1 VIGLYILGGMLLFG
15 AFKFL
20 RGVYFIR
27 KAKRLEG
34 EIATLNGCRRSE
46 RAHGPRRFTGRSR
59 CSIGLYPCHAL
70 SDPSRSVAVKPVGM
84 ENPVAVDT
92 RFLKP

>member
-1 VIGLYILGGMLLFG
+1 MIGLYIRGGMLLFG

-27 KAKRLEG
+27 KSKRLEG

-46 RAHGPRRFTGRSR
+46 RAHVPRGSQIRQKPATG
-59 CSIGLYPCHAL
+59 
-70 SDPSRSVAVKPVGM
+70 
-84 ENPVAVDT
+84 
-92 RFLKP
+92 